1 MDLICSTNQS
11 SESNALSM
19 LVAPTHTIFPERNTS
34 AFANGCVRQSFRAA
48 NFLGKYS
55 ALRSFLDRLCRS
67 RAHRVDPVTTTFT
80 NVIEFHFLFAAAAF
94 VYDRMVGGTTG
105 ITGTAGVGS
114 HSSSES
120 LSMDRSANDS
130 FEIYKEFKVP

>member
-80 NVIEFHFLFAAAAF
+80 NVIEFHFLLFSGAF
-94 VYDRMVGGTTG
+94 VYDRMVGGTGTTG
-105 ITGTAGVGS
+105 LGS